1 MTASYVPPGAGTH
14 YPMTDGDHLA
24 KAIIQDTHGEFEVF
38 EVHAPAGPASPPH
51 ASPWTAVLYLLSGRV
66 SVQVDG
72 MTYDVEPGGLVT
84 MPAGAP
90 CTFEVV
96 GDAARFLAITSGPG
110 AGRFFADFASSVPRD
125 RPVEESMGAI
135 VSVTTRHGVTL
146 GQLRTAPGVPDRVA
160 GGGS

>member
-1 MTASYVPPGAGTH
+1 M
-14 YPMTDGDHLA
+14 
-24 KAIIQDTHGEFEVF
+24 
-38 EVHAPAGPASPPH
+38 HAPEGPASPPH
-51 ASPWTAVLYLLSGRV
+51 ASPWTAVLYLLGGRV

-90 CTFEVV
+90 CTLEVV

-125 RPVEESMGAI
+125 RPVEGSMGAI

-146 GQLRTAPGVPDRVA
+146 GQLRTAPGVPDRVG